1 MASPDRRECTGP
13 LNGPAATGDHC
24 PEGWDFRRFPGPGFA
39 GLPDNSV
46 ESGHRIW
53 VDNPLGL
60 GENVPIATGNLR
72 DGFHARIHDRCVT
85 LRVPYPMGSR
95 AEGLDGTID
104 DPSAGWKG
112 RGLSSTNGDRVPRQ
126 MEGGKGTKPHVVHIE
141 TRPDPLAH

>member
-13 LNGPAATGDHC
+13 LNGPAATRDHC
-24 PEGWDFRRFPGPGFA
+24 PEGWDFRRLPGPGFA

-85 LRVPYPMGSR
+85 LRVPYPMGSC
-95 AEGLDGTID
+95 AKGLDGPID
-104 DPSAGWKG
+104 DPSAG
-112 RGLSSTNGDRVPRQ
+112 
-126 MEGGKGTKPHVVHIE
+126 
-141 TRPDPLAH
+141 